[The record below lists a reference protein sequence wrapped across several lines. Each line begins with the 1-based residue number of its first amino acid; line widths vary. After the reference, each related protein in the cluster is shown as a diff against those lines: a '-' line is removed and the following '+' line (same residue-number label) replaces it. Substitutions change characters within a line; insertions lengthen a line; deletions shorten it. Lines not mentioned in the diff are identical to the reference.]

1 MDEYR
6 TVPAAA
12 RAEFIEKRSRFIGS
26 IRPVTTEEEAV
37 AFIEQRRTEFW
48 DAKHNVYAYIL
59 RQGQIQRYS
68 DDHEPKGTAGVP
80 VLEVLRKEGV
90 TDCAVVVTR
99 YFGGVLLGAGG
110 LVRAYSHGAKIAL
123 DAAGIAVM
131 RLCAVCRLDCAYAQ
145 YSQAEA
151 AVRQF
156 GGVVED
162 TEFAAGVTIC
172 FYLPCDRLPALR
184 AAVTDQFCGTLVVEQ
199 TGERYAA
206 STAEEAES

>member
-12 RAEFIEKRSRFIGS
+12 RAEFTEKRSRFIGS
-26 IRPVTTEEEAV
+26 ILPVTTEEEAV
-37 AFIEQRRTEFW
+37 AFIEQRRSEFW
-48 DAKHNVYAYIL
+48 DARHNVYAYIL

-90 TDCAVVVTR
+90 VDCVVVVTR

-131 RLCAVCRLDCAYAQ
+131 RLCAVCRLSCTYAQ

-162 TEFAAGVTIC
+162 TDFAADVTLC
-172 FYLPCDRLPALR
+172 FYLPGDRLPALQ
-184 AAVTDQFCGTLVVEQ
+184 AAVTDQFRGALEVERI
-199 TGERYAA
+199 GERYAA
-206 STAEEAES
+206 CTAEETE